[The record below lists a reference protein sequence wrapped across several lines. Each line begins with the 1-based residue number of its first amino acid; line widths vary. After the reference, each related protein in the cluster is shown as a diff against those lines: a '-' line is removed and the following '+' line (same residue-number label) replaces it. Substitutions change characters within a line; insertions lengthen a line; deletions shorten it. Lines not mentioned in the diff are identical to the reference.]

1 MSSFIPCTFS
11 KCLSRLLFR
20 LKLWLHKEH
29 ENGLSPVCVRMCLF
43 ISDFVFIVLGH
54 IGHAN
59 WFTSSF
65 IPEKEVVSWW
75 PLSMSTTVCNEHMD
89 FFICC
94 VDFTNFFI
102 LFLQSNNIW
111 LYIYQMMLILIMFW
125 QNIFTAKSCMAHG
138 AGKRFFSSMNSNVS
152 FCISQTLYL
161 QKAKWTLIFLTS
173 QIYWIISSFLH
184 LLQAKNKKKL
194 KKVTRIFC
202 KQTAFR

>member
-1 MSSFIPCTFS
+1 MCQDVSVHIRFCLHSLRAYWTRKLVYIQFYSGKGSSVMMAFVNVNNSLQWTY
-11 KCLSRLLFR
+11 
-20 LKLWLHKEH
+20 
-29 ENGLSPVCVRMCLF
+29 GL
-43 ISDFVFIVLGH
+43 
-54 IGHAN
+54 
-59 WFTSSF
+59 
-65 IPEKEVVSWW
+65 
-75 PLSMSTTVCNEHMD
+75 
-89 FFICC
+89 FFICW
-94 VDFTNFFI
+94 FHESFI
-102 LFLQSNNIW
+102 LCLQSNNVW

-194 KKVTRIFC
+194 KTITRIFC